1 MSINKAPA
9 MLTHP
14 GAWTKEGSP
23 LIEKSLARRVVER
36 APTPEQAWV
45 RCPRCEG
52 EECPQCDGS
61 GFRKLKR
68 CAKCGE
74 AAGSI
79 SAGTGKP
86 LVGGYHVMCRPGA
99 SIGVVDELLKR
110 MGG

>member
-1 MSINKAPA
+1 MAPA
-9 MLTHP
+9 VLQHP
-14 GAWTKEGSP
+14 EARTKEGSP
-23 LIEKSLARRVVER
+23 LIEKSLARHAVER
-36 APTPEQAWV
+36 VLMPEQEWV

-52 EECPQCDGS
+52 EECPRCDGS
-61 GFRKLKR
+61 GYREPKR

-86 LVGGYHVMCRPGA
+86 LVGGYHLMCRPGA
-99 SIGVVDELLKR
+99 SAGGIDELLTR